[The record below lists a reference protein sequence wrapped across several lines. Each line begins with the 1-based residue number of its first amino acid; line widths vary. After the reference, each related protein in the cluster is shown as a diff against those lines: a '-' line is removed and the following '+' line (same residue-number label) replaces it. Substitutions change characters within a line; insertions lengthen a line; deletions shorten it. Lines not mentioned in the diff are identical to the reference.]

1 MKAKCE
7 ALSTNLCFCSLPFR
21 RISSTDFFLISSQEK
36 AEEKYGAVS
45 FKVFYD
51 FNNQKL
57 QVEGRFGLANSQMS
71 TAYKYTCSVSLNSTE
86 RGLSY

>member
-1 MKAKCE
+1 MRARFE
-7 ALSTNLCFCSLPFR
+7 ALSTDLYFCSLPFQ
-21 RISSTDFFLISSQEK
+21 RISSIDFVVISSQEK

-57 QVEGRFGLANSQMS
+57 QVEGRFGLANSQMF

-86 RGLSY
+86 RGSSY